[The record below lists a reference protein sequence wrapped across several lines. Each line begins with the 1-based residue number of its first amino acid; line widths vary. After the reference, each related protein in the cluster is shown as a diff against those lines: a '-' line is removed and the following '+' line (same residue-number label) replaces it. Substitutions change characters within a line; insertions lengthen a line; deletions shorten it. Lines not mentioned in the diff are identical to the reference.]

1 MMQPAPTRIAEVGA
15 WIATGLG
22 AGMWI
27 WMFVKERDPIRRV
40 RLNDCGVV
48 LVFSAILTRVVIDG
62 RPLDPFD
69 WAFLIL
75 SPLFIAAALWRLA
88 RTQGMGR

>member
-1 MMQPAPTRIAEVGA
+1 MMQADPTRIAEVGA
-15 WIATGLG
+15 WVAAGLG

-27 WMFVKERDPIRRV
+27 WMVVKERDPIRRV

-48 LVFSAILTRVVIDG
+48 LFFSAILTRVVING
-62 RPLDPFD
+62 SPLDPID
-69 WAFLIL
+69 WALLIL